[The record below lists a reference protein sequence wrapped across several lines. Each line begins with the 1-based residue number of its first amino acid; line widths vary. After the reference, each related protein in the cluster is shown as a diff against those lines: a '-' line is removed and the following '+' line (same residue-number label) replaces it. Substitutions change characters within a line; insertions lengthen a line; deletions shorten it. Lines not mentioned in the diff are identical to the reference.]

1 MLLISLSYPS
11 GNLSRKGLVLAGR
24 VPHGEQEAARELWSL
39 RARLWSVHV
48 GSYEEHRVRGTPA
61 ALGGR
66 LPHPGAVTAGDWRRW
81 PECPGEGE
89 KKKKTYCNDEKQL

>member
-11 GNLSRKGLVLAGR
+11 GNLSRSGLVLAGR
-24 VPHGEQEAARELWSL
+24 APHGKQEAARERWPL
-39 RARLWSVHV
+39 RAKRWSVHV

-66 LPHPGAVTAGDWRRW
+66 LPHPGAMTAGH
-81 PECPGEGE
+81 
-89 KKKKTYCNDEKQL
+89 